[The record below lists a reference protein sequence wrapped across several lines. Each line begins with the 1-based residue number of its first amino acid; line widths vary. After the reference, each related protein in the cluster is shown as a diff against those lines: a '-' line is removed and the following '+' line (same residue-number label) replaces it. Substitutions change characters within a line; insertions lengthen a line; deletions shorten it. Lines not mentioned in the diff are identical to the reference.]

1 LTISI
6 SVGQFLWSNFFNI
19 RSSLRKDFADR
30 LEQARL
36 KIIADKYRPR
46 LAQLYEEIQQSG
58 VDFGNEA
65 LMAELTSTE
74 FFGRIIALYEPLSE
88 RKALDDRLAS
98 LKRRGE
104 RVAGWGG
111 VFVFT
116 LPLSYFLFLWP
127 VPISSNPSRV
137 ILLTLWLAVLV
148 LAPFFLAAWNLAL
161 FWQERAQLD
170 ETLDSLRDS

>member
-1 LTISI
+1 MTISI
-6 SVGQFLWSNFFNI
+6 FVGQFLWSNFFNI
-19 RSSLRKDFADR
+19 RSSLRKDFGDR
-30 LEQARL
+30 LEQAKL
-36 KIIADKYRPR
+36 KIIADKYIPR
-46 LAQLYEEIQQSG
+46 LAYLYEEIQESG
-58 VDFGNEA
+58 VEFGDEA

-88 RKALDDRLAS
+88 RKALEDKLAS

-104 RVAGWGG
+104 RVAIWGG

-127 VPISSNPSRV
+127 ISIPSNPFR
-137 ILLTLWLAVLV
+137 IIALTLWLVFLV
-148 LAPFFLAAWNLAL
+148 LAPFCSAAWNLAL
-161 FWQERAQLD
+161 FWQERAHLD